1 MAALIRRF
9 RTFPEPQ
16 PPAELLSN
24 AAANERV
31 PWASKTGDG
40 SVVASILMPLYIL
53 TVAFGVLL
61 PRPLVTIG
69 AAFLLAGVKLG
80 VCMSVCL
87 HRWAAHGAF
96 SCSYPFAV
104 VLSVLGCLATQGG
117 PVWWGS
123 KHRVHHAY
131 CEKARDPH
139 SPRWRLF
146 VVCAF
151 SWFGK
156 ENKYVDLEHVPLHLE
171 GTLLLLI
178 NTYSF
183 LPTLVELACAFRYFG
198 VTGLYISYVAGALC
212 KGLQTPNVFFAMVQE
227 VTWPYTFLIGLR
239 GLVWGVKHYMRAEHK
254 WEGATAGGSKGHPE

>member
-1 MAALIRRF
+1 M
-9 RTFPEPQ
+9 
-16 PPAELLSN
+16 
-24 AAANERV
+24 
-31 PWASKTGDG
+31 
-40 SVVASILMPLYIL
+40 
-53 TVAFGVLL
+53 
-61 PRPLVTIG
+61 
-69 AAFLLAGVKLG
+69 KLG

-178 NTYSF
+178 DTYSF

-198 VTGLYISYVAGALC
+198 VTGLYISYVAGRSARWAHSGSTSPTTRPSSPSTAAAAAPSTTC
-212 KGLQTPNVFFAMVQE
+212 IRRGCRRRTSS
-227 VTWPYTFLIGLR
+227 LR
-239 GLVWGVKHYMRAEHK
+239 WCRR
-254 WEGATAGGSKGHPE
+254 

>member
-1 MAALIRRF
+1 MAAATLSFASF
-9 RTFPEPQ
+9 REGI
-16 PPAELLSN
+16 
-24 AAANERV
+24 
-31 PWASKTGDG
+31 KTGDG
-40 SVVASILMPLYIL
+40 SVVASILMPLYFL

-146 VVCAF
+146 SWYAPFRGSGRRTSTWTSSTCRCTSRARSSSSSTRTRF
-151 SWFGK
+151 SQPSW
-156 ENKYVDLEHVPLHLE
+156 
-171 GTLLLLI
+171 
-178 NTYSF
+178 SS
-183 LPTLVELACAFRYFG
+183 LAR
-198 VTGLYISYVAGALC
+198 
-212 KGLQTPNVFFAMVQE
+212 FA
-227 VTWPYTFLIGLR
+227 TS
-239 GLVWGVKHYMRAEHK
+239 A
-254 WEGATAGGSKGHPE
+254 

>member
-1 MAALIRRF
+1 LVAAGRYGSFRARRNAIVLQYHLVYCDTLLLRVAASVLSFASF
-9 RTFPEPQ
+9 REGI
-16 PPAELLSN
+16 
-24 AAANERV
+24 
-31 PWASKTGDG
+31 KTGDG

-178 NTYSF
+178 DTYSF

-212 KGLQTPNVFFAMVQE
+212 KVGSLWFNVTNHPPEQPVDN
-227 VTWPYTFLIGLR
+227 R
-239 GLVWGVKHYMRAEHK
+239 GCGAVDDVHK
-254 WEGATAGGSKGHPE
+254 

>member
-1 MAALIRRF
+1 MLQYQLVYCDTLLLRVAASVLSFASF
-9 RTFPEPQ
+9 REGI
-16 PPAELLSN
+16 
-24 AAANERV
+24 
-31 PWASKTGDG
+31 KTGDG
-40 SVVASILMPLYIL
+40 SVVASILMPLYFF

-80 VCMSVCL
+80 VCTSVCL

-178 NTYSF
+178 DTYSF

-198 VTGLYISYVAGALC
+198 VTGLYISYVAGRSARWAHSGSTSPTTRPSSPSTTAAAAPSTTC
-212 KGLQTPNVFFAMVQE
+212 ISRGCRRRTSS
-227 VTWPYTFLIGLR
+227 LR
-239 GLVWGVKHYMRAEHK
+239 WCRR
-254 WEGATAGGSKGHPE
+254 